1 MFTTDL
7 LVRHGRNGEA
17 LALNQE
23 SEELMLQWKI
33 GLMLPDLYRVR
44 GHALWKLRQ
53 LDEAQ
58 AAYEQAVQCAQGQ
71 GAWSLVLRALKA
83 LQLFMQAERRAPL
96 GPALAELWTLAD
108 QSLQGVGDF
117 CNPQLVTGLSIE
129 QLLAEHL

>member
-7 LVRHGRNGEA
+7 LVRHGRHEEA

-53 LDEAQ
+53 LDQAQ
-58 AAYEQAVQCAQGQ
+58 TAYEQAVQCAQGQ

-96 GPALAELWTLAD
+96 SPALAELWYLAD
-108 QSLQGVGDF
+108 QSLQGDRDF
-117 CNPQLVTGLSIE
+117 CKSQLVIGLSR
-129 QLLAEHL
+129 